1 MKLNRNMNSR
11 QLADAFYQDS
21 KEKGLVDVSFDN
33 IMDVRQVL
41 EDIPNLGTI
50 LVDRRLDKFKRDHIL
65 ANLIKEFSINT
76 QSFFHMLYDYDRI
89 SDIRDI
95 VNEFEKIYDYK
106 NRTVVAKISTAVELT
121 DEQKARLIDVL
132 KLKLDAKK
140 VLLHTIVDKHV
151 LGGVIIEAESQV
163 YDGSIRSNL
172 ETLKKQL
179 IR

>member
-1 MKLNRNMNSR
+1 MNSR

>member
-65 ANLIKEFSINT
+65 ANLIKEFPINT

>member
-41 EDIPNLGTI
+41 EEIPNLGTI
-50 LVDRRLDKFKRDHIL
+50 LVDHRLDKFKRDHLL
-65 ANLIKEFSINT
+65 ANLIKEFPINT
-76 QSFFHMLYDYDRI
+76 QSFFHMLYDYNRI

-106 NRTVVAKISTAVELT
+106 NRTVVAKVSTAVELT
-121 DEQKARLIDVL
+121 DVQKTRLIDVL
-132 KLKLDAKK
+132 KIKLDAKK
-140 VLLHTIVDKHV
+140 VLLHTIVDEHV
-151 LGGVIIEAESQV
+151 LGGVVIEVESQV

>member
-1 MKLNRNMNSR
+1 MNSR

-65 ANLIKEFSINT
+65 ANLIKEFPINT

-140 VLLHTIVDKHV
+140 VLLHTIVDEHV

>member
-1 MKLNRNMNSR
+1 MNSR

-33 IMDVRQVL
+33 VMDVRQVL
-41 EDIPNLGTI
+41 EEIPNLGAI
-50 LVDRRLDKFKRDHIL
+50 LVDRRLDKFKRDHLL
-65 ANLIKEFSINT
+65 ADLIKQFPTNT
-76 QSFFHMLYDYDRI
+76 QSFFHMLYDYNRI

-106 NRTVVAKISTAVELT
+106 NRTVVAKVTTAVELT
-121 DEQKARLIDVL
+121 DAQKEHLINVM
-132 KLKLDAKK
+132 KVKLDAKK
-140 VLLHTIVDKHV
+140 VLLHTIVDKYV

-163 YDGSIRSNL
+163 YDGSIRSNFEAL
-172 ETLKKQL
+172 EKQL

>member
-41 EDIPNLGTI
+41 EEIPNLGAI
-50 LVDRRLDKFKRDHIL
+50 LVDYRLDKFKRDHL
-65 ANLIKEFSINT
+65 LSDLIKHFPTNT
-76 QSFFHMLYDYDRI
+76 QSFFHMLYDYNLI

-106 NRTVVAKISTAVELT
+106 NRTVVAKVSTAVELT
-121 DEQKARLIDVL
+121 DAQKARLIDVL

-140 VLLHTIVDKHV
+140 VMLHAIVDKHV
-151 LGGVIIEAESQV
+151 LGGVIIEVESQV

>member
-41 EDIPNLGTI
+41 EEIPNLGTI
-50 LVDRRLDKFKRDHIL
+50 LVDHRLDKFKRDHLL
-65 ANLIKEFSINT
+65 ANLIKEFPINT
-76 QSFFHMLYDYDRI
+76 QNFFHMLYDYNRI

-106 NRTVVAKISTAVELT
+106 NRTIVAKVSTAVELT
-121 DEQKARLIDVL
+121 DEQEARLIDVL

-140 VLLHTIVDKHV
+140 VLLHTNVDKHV
-151 LGGVIIEAESQV
+151 LGGVVIEAESQV